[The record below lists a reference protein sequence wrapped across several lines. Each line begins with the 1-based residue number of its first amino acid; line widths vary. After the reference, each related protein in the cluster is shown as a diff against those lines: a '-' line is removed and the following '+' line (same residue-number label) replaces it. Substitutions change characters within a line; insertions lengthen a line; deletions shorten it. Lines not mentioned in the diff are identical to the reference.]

1 MAQSPTGEQGVPR
14 LQNYQRE
21 DTRWEKAN
29 PTRDWMILI
38 AFAAL
43 HTLWMLLVFV
53 FEPGIR

>member
-1 MAQSPTGEQGVPR
+1 MAVREEQETPR

-29 PTRDWMILI
+29 PARDWAILI
-38 AFAAL
+38 VIAAL
-43 HTLWMLLVFV
+43 HTLWMLLVFF